1 MNTVHRQMKAVA
13 DVHEDFIILQ
23 LNNKQ
28 SVLKLVC
35 LSTENIVT
43 QDVVTLLLPV

>member
-1 MNTVHRQMKAVA
+1 MKGVA

-23 LNNKQ
+23 LNSKQ

-35 LSTENIVT
+35 LSTENAVIRNMFT
-43 QDVVTLLLPV
+43 SLLPV